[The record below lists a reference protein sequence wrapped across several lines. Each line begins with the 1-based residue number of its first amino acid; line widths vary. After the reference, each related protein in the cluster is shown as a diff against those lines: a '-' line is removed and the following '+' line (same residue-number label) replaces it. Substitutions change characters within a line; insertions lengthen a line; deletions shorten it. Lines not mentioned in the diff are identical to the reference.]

1 MANLPGGAFAKG
13 RDRIVRIAPTTSR
26 LECTGTAA
34 ALVLPTPALTYEF
47 LKGAT
52 KAEFTPSPNSQEFY
66 LLGDNGWRDSVGV
79 TQAGELACSAYF
91 INDLVATS
99 NIPSHTIDP
108 ALLMILEAESDPDVE
123 IWVEMFTFL
132 GIDTASSDAPNYHV
146 RAFSGSVT
154 SVSEA
159 APSDGLIEYSWTFQ
173 SRGEVF
179 AGTLALTA
187 ANTLDVYA

>member
-1 MANLPGGAFAKG
+1 M
-13 RDRIVRIAPTTSR
+13 
-26 LECTGTAA
+26 
-34 ALVLPTPALTYEF
+34 VL
-47 LKGAT
+47 G
-52 KAEFTPSPNSQEFY
+52 
-66 LLGDNGWRDSVGV
+66 
-79 TQAGELACSAYF
+79 
-91 INDLVATS
+91 
-99 NIPSHTIDP
+99 
-108 ALLMILEAESDPDVE
+108 AESNPDVE